1 MRNSQTRTAYLLIAP
16 ALILFIGFTAYP
28 FIWSAQISLT
38 NWDGLN
44 AVKKYVGF
52 QNYINLFQD
61 HEFRQSL
68 SVTTIYTVSVT
79 IISTVLGFA
88 IALMLQRRKRSAAL
102 YRTIF
107 FSPVVTATVA
117 AAVVWQLLFDPYVGI
132 IDIGLRAVHLPAPN
146 WLSDTHWALP
156 AVIIV
161 GIWKRLGFAVIVYA
175 AGLSSLPTSCFEA
188 AELDGVSG
196 WEKIRYLTIPLLRP
210 VTTLVLITGFIDAI
224 QVFDHIFLLTSG
236 GPIGSTNVMSLFL
249 YNQGFKLFR
258 LGYASAIGWTLFLII
273 LTLTVMQ
280 WQIRRRSEL

>member
-1 MRNSQTRTAYLLIAP
+1 VRNKQARTAYLLIAP

-38 NWDGLN
+38 SWDGLN
-44 AVKKYVGF
+44 AVKKFVGF
-52 QNYINLFQD
+52 QNYINLFSD
-61 HEFRQSL
+61 AEFRKSL

-79 IISTVLGFA
+79 LISTVLGFL
-88 IALMLQRRKRSAAL
+88 IALMLQRRGKSSVI

-117 AAVVWQLLFDPYVGI
+117 AAVVWQLLFDPYVGV
-132 IDIGLRAVHLPAPN
+132 IDLGLRALHLPGPN

-175 AGLSSLPTSCFEA
+175 AGLSSLPTSCYEA
-188 AELDGVSG
+188 AEKV
-196 WEKIRYLTIPLLRP
+196 RYMTIPLMRP

-224 QVFDHIFLLTSG
+224 QVFDHIFILTSG
-236 GPIGSTNVMSLFL
+236 GPMGSTNVMSLLLF
-249 YNQGFKLFR
+249 NQGFKLFR
-258 LGYASAIGWTLFLII
+258 LGYASAIGWTLFMII
-273 LTLTVMQ
+273 LALTMLQ
-280 WQIRRRSEL
+280 WQIRRRHE

>member
-1 MRNSQTRTAYLLIAP
+1 MQTRQSRTAYLLIAP

-38 NWDGLN
+38 SWDGLN
-44 AVKKYVGF
+44 AVKKFVGF
-52 QNYINLFQD
+52 QNYIQLFQD
-61 HEFRQSL
+61 PEFRQSI

-79 IISTVLGFA
+79 LISTVLGFA
-88 IALMLQRRKRSAAL
+88 IALMLQRRKRSSAI

-117 AAVVWQLLFDPYVGI
+117 AAVVWQLLFDPYVGV
-132 IDIGLRAVHLPAPN
+132 IDIGLRALHLPAPN

-175 AGLSSLPTSCFEA
+175 AGMSSLPVSCFEA
-188 AELDGVSG
+188 ADLDGVSG
-196 WEKIRYLTIPLLRP
+196 WQKIRYMTIPLMRP

-249 YNQGFKLFR
+249 YNQGFRIFH
-258 LGYASAIGWTLFLII
+258 LGYASAIGWTLFTVI
-273 LTLTVMQ
+273 LGLTVLQ
-280 WQIRRRSEL
+280 WQLRRRGES

>member
-1 MRNSQTRTAYLLIAP
+1 MRNKQSRTAYLLIAP

-38 NWDGLN
+38 SWDGLN
-44 AVKKYVGF
+44 AVKKFVGF
-52 QNYINLFQD
+52 QNYINLFSD
-61 HEFRQSL
+61 AEFRKSL

-79 IISTVLGFA
+79 LISTVLGFV
-88 IALMLQRRKRSAAL
+88 IALMLQRRGKSSVI

-117 AAVVWQLLFDPYVGI
+117 AAVVWQLLFDPYVGV
-132 IDIGLRAVHLPAPN
+132 IDLGLKALHLPGPN

-175 AGLSSLPTSCFEA
+175 AGLSSLPTSCYEA
-188 AELDGVSG
+188 ADLDGVSA
-196 WEKIRYLTIPLLRP
+196 WQKIRYMTIPLMRP

-224 QVFDHIFLLTSG
+224 QVFDHIFILTSG
-236 GPIGSTNVMSLFL
+236 GPMGSTNVMSLLLF
-249 YNQGFKLFR
+249 NQGFKLFR
-258 LGYASAIGWTLFLII
+258 LGYASAIGWTLFIII
-273 LTLTVMQ
+273 LGLTMLQ
-280 WQIRRRSEL
+280 WQIRRRHE

>member
-1 MRNSQTRTAYLLIAP
+1 MQTRQSRTAYLLIAP
-16 ALILFIGFTAYP
+16 ALLLFVGFTAYP

-38 NWDGLN
+38 SWDGLN
-44 AVKKYVGF
+44 AVKEFVGF
-52 QNYINLFQD
+52 QNYIQLFQD
-61 HEFRQSL
+61 AEFRQSI

-79 IISTVLGFA
+79 LISTILGFA
-88 IALMLQRRKRSAAL
+88 IALMLQRRKRSSAL

-117 AAVVWQLLFDPYVGI
+117 AAVVWQLLFDPYVGV
-132 IDIGLRAVHLPAPN
+132 IDIGLRALHLPAPN

-175 AGLSSLPTSCFEA
+175 AGMSSLPVSCFEA
-188 AELDGVSG
+188 ADLDGVSG
-196 WEKIRYLTIPLLRP
+196 WQKIRYMTIPLMRP

-249 YNQGFKLFR
+249 YNQGFRIFH
-258 LGYASAIGWTLFLII
+258 LGYASAIGWTLFTVI
-273 LTLTVMQ
+273 LGLTVLQ
-280 WQIRRRSEL
+280 WQLRRRGES

>member
-1 MRNSQTRTAYLLIAP
+1 MQTRQSRTAYLLIAP
-16 ALILFIGFTAYP
+16 ALLLFVGFTAYP

-38 NWDGLN
+38 SWDGLN
-44 AVKKYVGF
+44 AVKEFVGF
-52 QNYINLFQD
+52 QNYIQLFQD
-61 HEFRQSL
+61 AEFRQSI

-79 IISTVLGFA
+79 LISTVLGFA
-88 IALMLQRRKRSAAL
+88 IALMLQRRRRSSAI

-117 AAVVWQLLFDPYVGI
+117 AAVVWQLLFDPYVGV
-132 IDIGLRAVHLPAPN
+132 IDIGLRALHLPAPN

-175 AGLSSLPTSCFEA
+175 AGMSSLPVSCFEA
-188 AELDGVSG
+188 ADLDGVSG
-196 WEKIRYLTIPLLRP
+196 WQKIRYMTIPLMRP

-249 YNQGFKLFR
+249 YNQGFRIFH
-258 LGYASAIGWTLFLII
+258 LGYASAIGWTLFTVI
-273 LTLTVMQ
+273 LGLTVLQ
-280 WQIRRRSEL
+280 WQLRRRGES

>member
-1 MRNSQTRTAYLLIAP
+1 MRNNQARTAYFLIAP
-16 ALILFIGFTAYP
+16 ALILFVGFTAYP

-44 AVKKYVGF
+44 AVKKFVGF
-52 QNYINLFQD
+52 QNYINLFGD
-61 HEFRQSL
+61 GEFRKSL

-79 IISTVLGFA
+79 LISTVLGFL
-88 IALMLQRRKRSAAL
+88 IALMLQRRGKSSVI

-117 AAVVWQLLFDPYVGI
+117 AAVVWQLLFDPYVGV
-132 IDIGLRAVHLPAPN
+132 IDLGLKAMHLPAPN

-175 AGLSSLPTSCFEA
+175 AGLSSLPVSCYEA
-188 AELDGVSG
+188 ADLDGVSG
-196 WEKIRYLTIPLLRP
+196 WQKVRYLTIPLMRP

-224 QVFDHIFLLTSG
+224 QVFDHIFILTSG
-236 GPIGSTNVMSLFL
+236 GPMGSTNVMSLLLF
-249 YNQGFKLFR
+249 NQGFKLFR
-258 LGYASAIGWTLFLII
+258 LGYASAIGWTLFMII
-273 LTLTVMQ
+273 LLLTMLQ
-280 WQIRRRSEL
+280 WQIRRRHES

>member
-1 MRNSQTRTAYLLIAP
+1 MQTRQTQTAYLLIAP
-16 ALILFIGFTAYP
+16 ALLLFVGFTAYP
-28 FIWSAQISLT
+28 FFWSAQISLT
-38 NWDGLN
+38 SWDGLN
-44 AVKKYVGF
+44 AVKKFVGL
-52 QNYINLFQD
+52 QNYIQLFQD
-61 HEFRQSL
+61 AEFRQSI

-79 IISTVLGFA
+79 LISTVLGFV
-88 IALMLQRRKRSAAL
+88 IALMLQRRKRSSAI

-132 IDIGLRAVHLPAPN
+132 IDIGLRALHLPAPN

-175 AGLSSLPTSCFEA
+175 AGMSSLPVSCFEA
-188 AELDGVSG
+188 ADLDGVSG
-196 WEKIRYLTIPLLRP
+196 WQKIRYMTIPLMRP

-236 GPIGSTNVMSLFL
+236 GPMGSTNVMSLFL
-249 YNQGFKLFR
+249 YNQGFRIFH
-258 LGYASAIGWTLFLII
+258 LGYASAIGWTLFTVI
-273 LTLTVMQ
+273 LGLTVLQ
-280 WQIRRRSEL
+280 WQLRRRGES

>member
-1 MRNSQTRTAYLLIAP
+1 VRNKQARTAYLLIAP

-44 AVKKYVGF
+44 AIKKFIGF
-52 QNYINLFQD
+52 QNYIHLFND
-61 HEFRQSL
+61 AEFRKSL
-68 SVTTIYTVSVT
+68 SVTTFYTVSVT
-79 IISTVLGFA
+79 LISTVLGFL
-88 IALMLQRRKRSAAL
+88 IALMLQRRGKSSVI

-117 AAVVWQLLFDPYVGI
+117 AAVVWQLLFDPYVGV
-132 IDIGLRAVHLPAPN
+132 IDLGLRALHLPGPN

-188 AELDGVSG
+188 ADLDGVSA
-196 WEKIRYLTIPLLRP
+196 WQRVRYMTIPLLRP

-224 QVFDHIFLLTSG
+224 QVFDHIFILTSG
-236 GPIGSTNVMSLFL
+236 GPIGSTNVMSLMLF
-249 YNQGFKLFR
+249 NQGFKLFR
-258 LGYASAIGWTLFLII
+258 LGYASAIGWTLFMII
-273 LTLTVMQ
+273 LALTMLQ
-280 WQIRRRSEL
+280 WQIRRRHE

>member
-1 MRNSQTRTAYLLIAP
+1 MQTRQTRTAYLLIAP
-16 ALILFIGFTAYP
+16 ALLLFIGFTAYP

-38 NWDGLN
+38 SWDGLN
-44 AVKKYVGF
+44 AVKKFVGF
-52 QNYINLFQD
+52 QNYIHLFQD
-61 HEFRQSL
+61 AEFRQSI

-79 IISTVLGFA
+79 LISTVVGFA
-88 IALMLQRRKRSAAL
+88 IALMLQRRKRSSAI

-117 AAVVWQLLFDPYVGI
+117 AAVVWQLLFDPYVGV
-132 IDIGLRAVHLPAPN
+132 IDIGLRALHLPAPN

-161 GIWKRLGFAVIVYA
+161 GIWKRLGFAVIVFA
-175 AGLSSLPTSCFEA
+175 AGMSSLPVSCFEA
-188 AELDGVSG
+188 ADLDGVSG
-196 WEKIRYLTIPLLRP
+196 WQKIRYMTIPLLRP

-249 YNQGFKLFR
+249 YNQGFRIFH
-258 LGYASAIGWTLFLII
+258 LGYASAIGWTLFTVI
-273 LTLTVMQ
+273 LGLTVLQ
-280 WQIRRRSEL
+280 WQLRRRGES